1 MQADPR
7 LVAELLSLVALMAG
21 TIEYCEMVRRRRL
34 ARAEAALRA
43 ESARWGLLGLVRV
56 FAVDDSGDAERG
68 APPGGSA

>member
-7 LVAELLSLVALMAG
+7 LVGELLSLVALMAG
-21 TIEYCEMVRRRRL
+21 TIEYCEIVRRRRL

-56 FAVDDSGDAERG
+56 FAVDDARDGSR
-68 APPGGSA
+68 GGSPPASA